1 MEMIKIDP
9 KSHTEVSR
17 FFQGYAWNYVPDAIL
32 EGTMGEVYVDDE
44 DRPQIVVLAVPNL
57 ELNIISGDAKKPA
70 VRKFLEELPA
80 PKILILAC
88 GGLEESLREMHP
100 GRLIYLERYAFTS
113 EKLDVQYLNDL
124 KSELADGYR
133 LRKIDLEI
141 ALQLAAED
149 SEFAAEHMLNFDS
162 PQDFIHRGFGYCILR
177 EDEIVSVATTFAI
190 CKKGIEIQI
199 NTRKEYQGRGLAT
212 VVAAQLV
219 IHSLEN
225 NLDPNWDAANKPSV
239 GLAKKLG
246 YTPAGT
252 YSMIVL
258 ARSRWRAVL
267 GAAIF
272 KIQGLLQN

>member
-1 MEMIKIDP
+1 MIKIDP
-9 KSHTEVSR
+9 KSHTEVSS
-17 FFQGYAWNYVPDAIL
+17 FFQGYVWNYVPDAIL
-32 EGTMGEVYVDDE
+32 EGTMGEVYVDNE
-44 DRPQIVVLAVPNL
+44 DHPQIAVLAVPNL
-57 ELNIISGDAKKPA
+57 ELNIISGDAKQPA
-70 VRKFLEELPA
+70 VRKYLEELPA
-80 PKILILAC
+80 PKILILVC
-88 GGLEESLREMHP
+88 EGLEKTLRQIHP

-113 EKLDVQYLNDL
+113 EKLDVRYLNDL

-133 LRKIDLEI
+133 LQKIDLEM

-149 SEFAAEHMLNFDS
+149 SEFAAEHMINFDS
-162 PQDFIHRGFGYCILR
+162 PQDFIQRGFGYCILQ
-177 EDEIVSVATTFAI
+177 EDEIVSAATTFVI

-199 NTRKEYQGRGLAT
+199 NTRKEHRGRGLAT

-219 IHSLEN
+219 IHCLQN

-258 ARSRWRAVL
+258 ARSRWRAVV
-267 GAAIF
+267 GQAIF
-272 KIQGLLQN
+272 KIQGMLQK